1 MNLVALGL
9 LLLPA
14 LLAVIALATPRRFSG
29 AVLALSTLGM
39 AAVAVG
45 ALWLCAQIVP
55 GHLTW
60 QGPHAVWM
68 DLGSLAFGV
77 GVFLDPMGAVMAAIV
92 GLLATGVL
100 IYTSWYLHDD
110 PLLPTFAWRFNLF
123 VAAMLGV
130 VLSDN
135 LLMTFL
141 CWELVGL
148 GSYLL
153 IGFWWSRPAVAEDAE
168 YQERKNP
175 AGRGIDETRLSPA
188 HAQLKAF
195 VMNRVGDA
203 GFIVGIAL
211 FLAAALSQADHAREP
226 LMWANLTALVAG
238 HGLPGGLFGLSPE
251 ALLTL
256 AALGVFCGAVGKSAQ
271 FPLHT
276 WLPDAMQGPTTASA
290 IIHAATMVAAGVFLV
305 ARAYPLFPPEALT
318 VVAWTGGLTCLL
330 AASIAC
336 VQWDLK
342 AVLAYSTVS
351 QLGLMFVALGCG
363 ALPAGIAHLFTHAI
377 FKCLLFLCAA
387 AVIHGCHGVQDLH
400 RLGGLAKKMPLTAA
414 ASLMGVLAIIGAP
427 LMSGFY
433 SKDAVLAGAIAHHAW
448 GPLGLAALGSL
459 LTSAYMLRWWLR
471 IFTGESRDHHLTDHA
486 HDPWPRA
493 VAVLLVLIP
502 GCLALPWTWNGW
514 LDAALGVHHDAAHA
528 AAHAQGTALALSLL
542 AVGGGFAVV
551 VFWWLPRR
559 GVDAA
564 GTLAR
569 VLRPLWVG
577 AGELWG
583 IDRLW
588 NRVFVDGLGRGLGRL
603 LARADLGDAERLA
616 ALEAGGPAAGRWGSL
631 DGLLD
636 GFGRVVGRLGNG
648 VGAVHSG
655 YLGWYLAATTA
666 VGAVVV
672 LVKELW

>member
-1 MNLVALGL
+1 MDSVALGM

-14 LLAVIALATPRRFSG
+14 FLAAVALAVPQRFSS
-29 AVLALSTLGM
+29 AVLGLSTLGM
-39 AAVAVG
+39 AAVAAAG
-45 ALWLCAQIVP
+45 LWLCAQIVP
-55 GHLTW
+55 GHVTW
-60 QGPHAVWM
+60 QGPHALWL

-77 GVFLDPMGAVMAAIV
+77 GIYLDPMGAVMAAIV
-92 GLLATGVL
+92 GILATAVL
-100 IYTSWYLHDD
+100 VYTSWYLHDD
-110 PLLPTFAWRFNLF
+110 PLLPTFAWRFCLF

-141 CWELVGL
+141 SWELVGL

-153 IGFWWSRPAVAEDAE
+153 IGFWWQRPAVADDAD

-175 AGRGIDETRLSPA
+175 LGRGIDESRLSPA

-195 VMNRVGDA
+195 IMNRVGDA
-203 GFIVGIAL
+203 GFITGIAL
-211 FLAAALSQADHAREP
+211 FLAAAVSQVGHAKEP

-305 ARAYPLFPPEALT
+305 ARAYPLFPHEALT
-318 VVAWTGGLTCLL
+318 VVAWTGGITCLL

-387 AVIHGCHGVQDLH
+387 SVIHGCHGVQDLQ
-400 RLGGLAKKMPLTAA
+400 RLGGLAKKMPLTAL
-414 ASLMGVLAIIGAP
+414 ASLAGVLAIIGAP

-433 SKDAVLAGAIAHHAW
+433 SKDAVLAGALAHEAW
-448 GPLGLAALGSL
+448 GPLALAATGSL

-471 IFTGESRDHHLTDHA
+471 IFAGESRDHHLADHA

-493 VAVLLVLIP
+493 IAVLLVLIP
-502 GCLALPWTWNGW
+502 GCLALPWTYQGW
-514 LDAALGVHHDAAHA
+514 LDGALGVHHDEAHA
-528 AAHAQGTALALSLL
+528 AAHHTATLLALGLL
-542 AVGGGFAVV
+542 TVGGGFAIT

-559 GVDAA
+559 GIDAA
-564 GTLAR
+564 GALAR
-569 VLRPLWVG
+569 NLRPLWVG

-588 NRVFVDGLGRGLGRL
+588 NKIFADLLGCGLGGV
-603 LARADLGDAERLA
+603 LARADLGDQERLA
-616 ALEAGGPAAGRWGSL
+616 ALESGGPAASRWGSL
-631 DGLLD
+631 DGLID
-636 GFGRVVGRLGNG
+636 GFARLVARLGDG
-648 VGAVHSG
+648 LGAIHSG
-655 YLGWYLAATTA
+655 YLGWYIAGTTA
-666 VGAVVV
+666 VGALAL